1 VPGVDGGGRR
11 RAAGVDGDPADTQA
25 IGAAVAALPRLQRQ
39 VVVAACARHL
49 TFADIAG
56 RLGVSE
62 ADVRRALADGL
73 QGVRARWRTGLP
85 KGEQRG

>member
-1 VPGVDGGGRR
+1 
-11 RAAGVDGDPADTQA
+11 
-25 IGAAVAALPRLQRQ
+25 
-39 VVVAACARHL
+39 VVAACARHL

-73 QGVRARWRTGLP
+73 QDVRADGKVDTDLMSALP
-85 KGEQRG
+85 RSRAVKLWATDPGGTTVLLAPLA